1 MESAGVLQSPDPE
14 KRISGFGNC
23 YLAVREGREKD
34 KTIALCVTFAL
45 ATMTLSS
52 RSGNLNYK
60 QCFCSYSCLRQNEML
75 AVCINVQTVFT
86 VIVIHFFFGVP
97 DGRCAR
103 SLWNMSSPIPPFFL
117 PNWRHRIPAASEGKL
132 GVFTN
137 QWTRS
142 NTLQQLDTQ
151 NVNTVTN
158 QLITHDAS
166 VFILVVSVCSL

>member
-103 SLWNMSSPIPPFFL
+103 SL
-117 PNWRHRIPAASEGKL
+117 
-132 GVFTN
+132 
-137 QWTRS
+137 
-142 NTLQQLDTQ
+142 
-151 NVNTVTN
+151 
-158 QLITHDAS
+158 
-166 VFILVVSVCSL
+166 